1 MRQNNRHGALVA
13 MDPATILLTT
23 FRKLRNLRKT
33 IGEIFMFEV
42 TASKFVKHFGQYKEQ
57 VQREPIAITSHGRT
71 SGYFVSEQE
80 YSEYLLLKSRSRKVF
95 GVTELPSETMIAI
108 AEAKMSEA
116 HDHLN
121 SLMD

>member
-1 MRQNNRHGALVA
+1 
-13 MDPATILLTT
+13 
-23 FRKLRNLRKT
+23 
-33 IGEIFMFEV
+33 MFEV